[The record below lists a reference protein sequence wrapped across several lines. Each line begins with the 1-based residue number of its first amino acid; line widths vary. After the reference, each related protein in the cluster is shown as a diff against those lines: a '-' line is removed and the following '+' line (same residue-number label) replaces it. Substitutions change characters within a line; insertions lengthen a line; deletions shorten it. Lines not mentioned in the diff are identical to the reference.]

1 LIDEAVDLGIFTA
14 VEPNIGIVGAC
25 LPLMAP
31 IFRKV
36 RKFSTKKSHGD
47 SSDKTWPHTRLQEYQ
62 TEAPQQHCPT
72 SSNVPQAA
80 YTKSD
85 GLPFTSHREWTNGG
99 SDDDDDD
106 DDDLRQQA
114 QRHIEMQTLPEVALH
129 WPSAR

>member
-1 LIDEAVDLGIFTA
+1 LIDEAVDLAVFSA

-36 RKFSTKKSHGD
+36 REMSTKKSHGD
-47 SSDKTWPHTRLQEYQ
+47 SSDTTWPHSRLQEDQ
-62 TEAPQQHCPT
+62 TAALQQQYPKG
-72 SSNVPQAA
+72 SNGPQAA
-80 YTKSD
+80 HTKSND
-85 GLPFTSHREWTNGG
+85 LPFTSHKECTNGG
-99 SDDDDDD
+99 SDH

-114 QRHIEMQTLPEVALH
+114 QHDIEMQTLPEVALH